1 MIVVEPEVVGGP
13 AAGVETGGNGRPP
26 GRGQREHILDTALRL
41 MSEHGAGS
49 TSMRQLAKAC
59 GLNVAAI
66 YHYFPSKADIIRS
79 VIEERQYGL
88 QLSEL
93 PVTDV
98 GLPPRELL
106 IELIVE
112 MWAGALQ
119 EERIWRLLLGEALVH
134 DRTALVVGLELLDA
148 IETALRTWLCQ
159 LFPDLEPRLDATVGV
174 IMGQLYTSFI
184 ERLFRPEATDLATIR
199 QRAVQI
205 ADAILL

>member
-1 MIVVEPEVVGGP
+1 MTVAEPEVVEDSTVG
-13 AAGVETGGNGRPP
+13 AATVSDNRPP
-26 GRGQREHILDTALRL
+26 DRSRREHILDAALRL

-49 TSMRQLAKAC
+49 TSMRQLAHAC

-66 YHYFPSKADIIRS
+66 YHYFPSKAEIIRS

-93 PVTDV
+93 PVRDL
-98 GLPPRELL
+98 GLPARELL
-106 IELIVE
+106 TELIVE

-134 DRTALVVGLELLDA
+134 DRTALAVGRELLDA
-148 IETALRTWLCQ
+148 IETALRTWLPQ

-184 ERLFRPEATDLATIR
+184 ERLFRPEETDLATIR
-199 QRAVQI
+199 ERA
-205 ADAILL
+205 ARTTDAILL

>member
-1 MIVVEPEVVGGP
+1 MMVAEPQVVGDSTV
-13 AAGVETGGNGRPP
+13 AAATLAAHRPP
-26 GRGQREHILDTALRL
+26 GRSQREHILDTALRL
-41 MSEHGAGS
+41 MSEQGAGS
-49 TSMRQLAKAC
+49 TSMRQLAKEC

-66 YHYFPSKADIIRS
+66 YHYFPSKAEIIRS

-93 PVTDV
+93 PVKDL
-98 GLPPRELL
+98 GLPARELL
-106 IELIVE
+106 TELIVE

-134 DRTALVVGLELLDA
+134 DQTALAVGRELLDA
-148 IETALRTWLCQ
+148 IETALRAWLLQ

-184 ERLFRPEATDLATIR
+184 ERLFHPEATDLATIR
-199 QRAVQI
+199 ERAVEI
-205 ADAILL
+205 TDATLL